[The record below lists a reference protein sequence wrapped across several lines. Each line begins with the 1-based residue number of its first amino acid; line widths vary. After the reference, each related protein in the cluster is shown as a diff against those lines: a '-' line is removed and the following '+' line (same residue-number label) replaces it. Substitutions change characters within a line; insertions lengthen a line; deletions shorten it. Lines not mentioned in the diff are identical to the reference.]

1 MPLKRLVKS
10 ANYAIE
16 GILHSAKTERH
27 LRYHLYAASSVLLL
41 SYIIGV
47 SRLDFLVIALVTII
61 VILAELLNTAIEAVT
76 DLLSPEKTEKAKVAK
91 DVAAGAVLITALG
104 AATIGYIILMPY
116 IKRWF
121 HEGFYIARHSEEEV
135 SIIALI
141 LVLILV
147 VITKAYMG
155 KGSPLRGG
163 MPSGHAALAFSI
175 WAIVTF
181 TTGSFISSFLCFIL
195 ASVIAASRVIQ
206 RIHTTWEVILGGL
219 MGSAVTFL
227 LFRIFV

>member
-1 MPLKRLVKS
+1 MPLKRWINS

-16 GILHSAKTERH
+16 GILYSAKTERH
-27 LRYHLYAASSVLLL
+27 LRYHLCAAVSVLII

-47 SRLDFLVIALVTII
+47 SRQDFLIIALVTIM
-61 VILAELLNTAIEAVT
+61 VILAELLNTSIEAMT
-76 DLLSPEKTEKAKVAK
+76 DLLSPKRTEKARVVK

-104 AATIGYIILMPY
+104 AAIVGYIILMPY
-116 IKRWF
+116 LKRWF
-121 HEGFYIARHSEEEV
+121 HEGFYIAKHSEEEV

-155 KGSPLRGG
+155 KGTPLKGG
-163 MPSGHAALAFSI
+163 LPSGHAALAFSI
-175 WAIVTF
+175 WVIVTF
-181 TTGSFISSFLCFIL
+181 TTGSFISSLLCFVL
-195 ASVIAASRVIQ
+195 ASVVAVSRVVQ

-219 MGSAVTFL
+219 MGSVVTFL
-227 LFRIFV
+227 LFKVFV

>member
-1 MPLKRLVKS
+1 MPLKRWVKS

-27 LRYHLYAASSVLLL
+27 LRYHLYAAASVLLL

-47 SRLDFLVIALVTII
+47 SRQDFLVIALVTII

-104 AATIGYIILMPY
+104 AATIGYIILVPY

-175 WAIVTF
+175 WVIVTF

-227 LFRIFV
+227 LFKIFV

>member
-1 MPLKRLVKS
+1 MPLKRWIKS
-10 ANYAIE
+10 TNYAIE

-27 LRYHLYAASSVLLL
+27 LRYHLCAAASVLLI

-47 SRLDFLVIALVTII
+47 SRQDFLIIALIAI
-61 VILAELLNTAIEAVT
+61 MVILAELLNTSIEAVT
-76 DLLSPEKTEKAKVAK
+76 DLLSPDKSEKARIAK

-104 AATIGYIILMPY
+104 AAIVGYIILIPY
-116 IKRWF
+116 FKRWF
-121 HEGFYIARHSEEEV
+121 HEGFFIARHSGEEV

-163 MPSGHAALAFSI
+163 LPSGHAALSFSI
-175 WAIVTF
+175 WVIVTF
-181 TTGSFISSFLCFIL
+181 TTGSFISSILCFVL
-195 ASVIAASRVIQ
+195 ASAVAASRVVQ
-206 RIHTTWEVILGGL
+206 KIHTIWEVILGGL
-219 MGSAVTFL
+219 MGAIVTYI
-227 LFRIFV
+227 LFRIFM

>member
-116 IKRWF
+116 IKTWF

-147 VITKAYMG
+147 VITKAYIG

-175 WAIVTF
+175 WVIVTF

>member
-116 IKRWF
+116 IKTWF

-175 WAIVTF
+175 WVIVTF

>member
-1 MPLKRLVKS
+1 MPLKRWVKS

-27 LRYHLYAASSVLLL
+27 LRYHLYAAASVLLL

-47 SRLDFLVIALVTII
+47 SRQDFLVIALVTII

-175 WAIVTF
+175 WVIVTF

-227 LFRIFV
+227 LFKIFV

>member
-1 MPLKRLVKS
+1 MPLKRWVKS

-16 GILHSAKTERH
+16 GILHSAKAERH
-27 LRYHLYAASSVLLL
+27 LRYHLYAAASVLLL

-47 SRLDFLVIALVTII
+47 SRQDFLVIALVTII

-76 DLLSPEKTEKAKVAK
+76 DLLSPEKTEMAKVAK

-104 AATIGYIILMPY
+104 AATIGYIILVPY

-163 MPSGHAALAFSI
+163 LPSGHAALAFSI
-175 WAIVTF
+175 WVIVTF

-195 ASVIAASRVIQ
+195 ASVVAASRVIQ

-227 LFRIFV
+227 LFKIFV